1 LSIAP
6 RFFRSHKSYIINI
19 QHVLEYSKSDGGVIF
34 MKGEN
39 NTAGL
44 SVDKVEEFLKLMQGG
59 N

>member
-1 LSIAP
+1 VP

-44 SVDKVEEFLKLMQGG
+44 SVDKVDEFLKLMQGG

>member
-1 LSIAP
+1 VL
-6 RFFRSHKSYIINI
+6 FRS
-19 QHVLEYSKSDGGVIF
+19 IF